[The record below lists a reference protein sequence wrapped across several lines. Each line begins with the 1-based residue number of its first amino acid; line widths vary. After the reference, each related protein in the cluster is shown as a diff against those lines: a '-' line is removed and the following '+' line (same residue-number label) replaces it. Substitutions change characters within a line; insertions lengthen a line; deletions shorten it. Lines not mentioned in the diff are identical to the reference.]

1 MKKLIIFFVF
11 LYLSINLFAQ
21 TGSSNRYAVQESMVV
36 YDEATFE
43 EGVDSMWYVRVG
55 EYAPRFWTSARAS
68 YNYTPGVTGSI
79 MSATTDS
86 TDNMNYWDIFG
97 NSDSVSG
104 YTGYGDMDYQLYI
117 PTSGKIYSWETWTSN
132 YQNWNGYSNIQ
143 IKWNGWNSDSSKNVV
158 MQALVFT
165 QANGGE
171 WLTLTPM
178 LDRASNTIY
187 TDTFSLGGFTSD
199 QLSQISVIK
208 FRVANNYI
216 SPGNANNCGHQRTFL
231 YSIKLTNNIVPGSST
246 NIGNQTVTS
255 HFLGTVFHKRYGSY
269 SASGFYD
276 TGTNN
281 AGIFKIWFGGGT
293 QDGDSQDNVWYVETP
308 TLDPAALKDF
318 DLRPVRCT
326 ITPTNILV
334 NNNGEDWCWGD
345 PSVIRFMSSSNPP
358 ASTYY
363 MFVSA
368 LAINTTWNQ
377 IFRLTSIDGINW
389 TLNPTTPVVTA
400 ANGGVAGYGT
410 GSPSVVI
417 TQGYWWLWY
426 YSQSESAGPGVY
438 LRKSTD
444 GLSWGSPIKTNVNS
458 ALDAKF
464 VDSLNEFV
472 AVSDVEAKGSGVY
485 TLTSTDGISW
495 NGGAPPYL
503 SEDANAYLCHNPGL
517 IGTDQGHGWS
527 DMYAT
532 YGASQEAFGPTEYYT
547 RELEYSSLHIS
558 SRPIS
563 AQTVNFYSKVDFT
576 TGTGAYSV
584 AIADVNGDGKPDI
597 IAANQ
602 NNNNVSV
609 LLNTTSTGSS
619 TPSFSTKTDFTTG
632 TNPYSVAIADV
643 NGDGKPD
650 IVVAN
655 VLDNTLSVLLNT
667 TPTGSSTPSFS
678 AKTDFTLGSSPV
690 SVGIADVNGDG
701 KPDIVVANHN
711 DNTVSVLI
719 NTTQTGASVPS
730 FSAKADFAVGNHPF
744 SVAVADVNGDGKPD
758 IVTANNS
765 DSTVSV
771 LLNTTSTGA
780 ATPTF
785 SAKSGFAV
793 GSRPYSVTT
802 SDVNGDGKP
811 DIIAANYGNNT
822 VSVLLN
828 TTPTGSSTVTFAAK
842 SDFSTGATPYFVA
855 TADVNGDGKPDIV
868 VTDLTLNTV
877 SVLIDT
883 TSTGSST
890 AAFSVKS
897 DFSTGALPYSI
908 AIADLNGDG
917 KPDIVTANY
926 TDNTVSVLLNK
937 MEITS
942 VKQGNNSFPANYSL
956 SQNYP
961 NPFNPSTEIKYS
973 IAKSG
978 LVTLKV
984 YNLLGQEIATLVNQ
998 EQKTGNYV
1006 VNFDASKLASGIY
1019 IYRIQSGNFS
1029 LTKKMILLK

>member
-1 MKKLIIFFVF
+1 
-11 LYLSINLFAQ
+11 
-21 TGSSNRYAVQESMVV
+21 
-36 YDEATFE
+36 
-43 EGVDSMWYVRVG
+43 
-55 EYAPRFWTSARAS
+55 
-68 YNYTPGVTGSI
+68 
-79 MSATTDS
+79 
-86 TDNMNYWDIFG
+86 
-97 NSDSVSG
+97 
-104 YTGYGDMDYQLYI
+104 
-117 PTSGKIYSWETWTSN
+117 
-132 YQNWNGYSNIQ
+132 
-143 IKWNGWNSDSSKNVV
+143 
-158 MQALVFT
+158 
-165 QANGGE
+165 
-171 WLTLTPM
+171 
-178 LDRASNTIY
+178 
-187 TDTFSLGGFTSD
+187 
-199 QLSQISVIK
+199 
-208 FRVANNYI
+208 
-216 SPGNANNCGHQRTFL
+216 
-231 YSIKLTNNIVPGSST
+231 
-246 NIGNQTVTS
+246 
-255 HFLGTVFHKRYGSY
+255 
-269 SASGFYD
+269 
-276 TGTNN
+276 
-281 AGIFKIWFGGGT
+281 
-293 QDGDSQDNVWYVETP
+293 
-308 TLDPAALKDF
+308 
-318 DLRPVRCT
+318 
-326 ITPTNILV
+326 
-334 NNNGEDWCWGD
+334 
-345 PSVIRFMSSSNPP
+345 
-358 ASTYY
+358 
-363 MFVSA
+363 
-368 LAINTTWNQ
+368 
-377 IFRLTSIDGINW
+377 
-389 TLNPTTPVVTA
+389 
-400 ANGGVAGYGT
+400 
-410 GSPSVVI
+410 
-417 TQGYWWLWY
+417 
-426 YSQSESAGPGVY
+426 
-438 LRKSTD
+438 
-444 GLSWGSPIKTNVNS
+444 
-458 ALDAKF
+458 
-464 VDSLNEFV
+464 
-472 AVSDVEAKGSGVY
+472 
-485 TLTSTDGISW
+485 
-495 NGGAPPYL
+495 
-503 SEDANAYLCHNPGL
+503 
-517 IGTDQGHGWS
+517 
-527 DMYAT
+527 
-532 YGASQEAFGPTEYYT
+532 
-547 RELEYSSLHIS
+547 
-558 SRPIS
+558 
-563 AQTVNFYSKVDFT
+563 
-576 TGTGAYSV
+576 
-584 AIADVNGDGKPDI
+584 
-597 IAANQ
+597 
-602 NNNNVSV
+602 
-609 LLNTTSTGSS
+609 
-619 TPSFSTKTDFTTG
+619 
-632 TNPYSVAIADV
+632 
-643 NGDGKPD
+643 
-650 IVVAN
+650 
-655 VLDNTLSVLLNT
+655 LLNT